1 MLSKHGFLR
10 SYLRQRRNKRK
21 HKIPQPQLILM
32 NEGKS
37 SVLDYFNWEKLGGE
51 PTLRTQVLS
60 QESFVWFVPNW
71 SNVWGGG
78 HYTLF
83 RFANHFAKK
92 GVKQYIFIYD
102 NLGHAVLSKL
112 QNDLDTTFSKGTME
126 VIVDIKS
133 VPKCSAAIATTW
145 QSAYYVKSFEACEEK
160 FYFMQDFESHFYAH
174 GTASMQANNTYKFG
188 FHGIT
193 GGEWNKGHYISY
205 GGSAISYTASTD
217 RNVFFSREKEGS
229 VRENVSR
236 IFFYGR
242 PSTERRCFEL
252 GIEALYLISLKYPEI
267 ELVIAGL
274 DMAQVPS
281 FKCKMLGNLTLP
293 QTGELYRKCDIGI
306 AFSGTN
312 LSYLPSELMACGV
325 PVISNNGPHVEWYCE
340 NGENALLVD
349 PTPQSILSAV
359 KSLVEDK
366 DLRQKLASAGI
377 SKTNLTTWELEMDK
391 IFAYIKEIMLNTNPK
406 ALER

>member
-1 MLSKHGFLR
+1 MLSKHGLIR

-21 HKIPQPQLILM
+21 HKIPKPQLSLM
-32 NEGKS
+32 NQGRS
-37 SVLDYFNWEKLGGE
+37 SVLDYFNWEQLGGE
-51 PTLRTQVLS
+51 PNLRNQVLS
-60 QESFVWFVPNW
+60 QESFIWFVPNW

-92 GVKQYIFIYD
+92 GLKQYIFIYD
-102 NLGHAVLSKL
+102 NLGHAILSKL

-126 VIVDIKS
+126 VIVDIAH
-133 VPKCSAAIATTW
+133 VPQCSIAIATTW

-193 GGEWNKGHYISY
+193 GGEWNKGHYISS

-217 RNVFFSREKEGS
+217 RDIFFPQNKDVS

-274 DMAQVPS
+274 DMTQVPS
-281 FKCKMLGNLTLP
+281 FNCKMLGNLTLP
-293 QTGELYRKCDIGI
+293 QTGELYRNCDIGI

-340 NGENALLVD
+340 SGENAILVD
-349 PTPQSILSAV
+349 PTPQSILTAV

-366 DLRQKLASAGI
+366 NLRQKLALGGI
-377 SKTNLTTWELEMDK
+377 AKTDLTTWELEMDK
-391 IFAYIKEIMLNTNPK
+391 VFAHINRVVKNSK
-406 ALER
+406 R